1 MEGKIILRYV
11 LYNVANEKYLGKD
24 GFLTIDVEKAMKIED
39 ETKAKGMIEYLGGK
53 CLWKVKKCKISY
65 EVDDI

>member
-24 GFLTIDVEKAMKIED
+24 EFLTIDVEKAMKIED
-39 ETKAKGMIEYLGGK
+39 ESKAKGMIEYLGGK
-53 CLWKVKKCKISY
+53 RLWRIKKCKISY
-65 EVDDI
+65 EVGD